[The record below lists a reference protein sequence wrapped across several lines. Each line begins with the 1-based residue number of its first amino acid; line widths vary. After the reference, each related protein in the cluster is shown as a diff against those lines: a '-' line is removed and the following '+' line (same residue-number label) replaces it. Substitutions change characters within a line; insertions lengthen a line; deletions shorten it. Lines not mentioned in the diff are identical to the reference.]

1 MIPIEKVD
9 YLHSDKICVYFY
21 EGKPRNHARVF
32 LWERER
38 EV

>member
-1 MIPIEKVD
+1 MILIEKVD
-9 YLHSDKICVYFY
+9 YLYSDKICVYFY
-21 EGKPRNHARVF
+21 EGKLRNYVRVF